1 VLTGQAQK
9 GDAVTPAGSGQ
20 ALGVGVQLEYMPALD
35 GLRAVAIASVL
46 VAHGGFGWATSGILG
61 VNVFFVLSGFLIT
74 LLLLKEWTRTA
85 TIRLSAFWARRARRL
100 LPALLV
106 LLGGVLLYAWL
117 FAPTGTQSSLRADAL
132 STLFYVGNWH
142 QIVTGQSY
150 FAQVSAPSPLLHTW
164 TLAIEE
170 QFYVLWP
177 LVVLGV
183 LTLRRSTRV
192 LLAVTLTG
200 VGLSALE
207 MALRY
212 HDRMDPS
219 RLYYGTDTR
228 AQDILVGAAAAI
240 LLSRST
246 PAIGRTANRGYSVLA
261 TAAVVGFAAVW
272 WVTGSDASLL
282 YRGGFLLADLLV
294 ALVILGVT
302 KAPRSLVSRAL
313 SPGPVR
319 YLGRISYGLYLW
331 HWPIFLVLD
340 HTRTGLDGVG
350 LFALR
355 CVVSL
360 AFAVCSWYLVERPVR
375 QLSFRGRRSWVLV
388 PVGILAV
395 TAVLAVGAVG
405 GGPRQNLLLNTSNV
419 RSTTRS
425 DRADPTILFVGD
437 SLSLTFAGGFLAP
450 APHYGIVIQ
459 GRPMPGCGLAT
470 DGPYI
475 EHGGTTT
482 PISPCSSWPT
492 LWKSYLTE
500 FRPRVVVLTEG
511 WWETMTQWYEG
522 RWQSLLD
529 PDLAADETLQYERAV
544 TLLHSEGAQVA
555 LTTAPYFDSGE
566 QLDGQPWPED
576 DPARVDRLNAIIGQ
590 VAAHNPGFVTVIPLN
605 RLIDPKGH
613 FTWTIDGKVA
623 RMVDGVHTTFAAG
636 DLMAPKVLPGL
647 AALARRS

>member
-1 VLTGQAQK
+1 
-9 GDAVTPAGSGQ
+9 
-20 ALGVGVQLEYMPALD
+20 MPALD

-46 VAHGGFGWATSGILG
+46 VYHGGFGWAAGGNLG

-74 LLLLKEWTRTA
+74 LLLLEEWTRTA
-85 TIRLSAFWARRARRL
+85 TIRLGAFWARRARRL

-106 LLGGVLLYAWL
+106 LLGGILLYAWL
-117 FAPTGTQSSLRADAL
+117 FAPTGTQASLRGDAL

-150 FAQVSAPSPLLHTW
+150 FAHVSAPSPLLHTW

-170 QFYVLWP
+170 QFYLVWP

-200 VGLSALE
+200 VALSALE
-207 MALRY
+207 MAVRY
-212 HDRMDPS
+212 HNGMDAS

-228 AQDILVGAAAAI
+228 AQDILVGAAAGI
-240 LLSRST
+240 LILRTT
-246 PAIGRTANRGYSVLA
+246 PAIGRSANHRYSLLA
-261 TAAVVGFAAVW
+261 IAAAIGFGAVW
-272 WVTGSDASLL
+272 WVTGSDSSFL
-282 YRGGFLLADLLV
+282 YRGGFLLADLMV
-294 ALVILGVT
+294 ALVIVGAS
-302 KAPRSLVSRAL
+302 KGPRGLVARAL
-313 SPGPVR
+313 SLGPVR

-331 HWPIFLVLD
+331 HWPVFLVLD
-340 HTRTGLDGVG
+340 HARTGLEGVE

-355 CVVSL
+355 CSVSL
-360 AFAVCSWYLVERPVR
+360 VFAVCSWYVVEKPVR

-388 PVGILAV
+388 PVGVLAV
-395 TAVLAVGAVG
+395 TGVLAVGAVG

-419 RSTTRS
+419 RSSTPTTGG
-425 DRADPTILFVGD
+425 DQPAPTILFVGD

-482 PISPCSSWPT
+482 PISPCASWPT
-492 LWKSYLTE
+492 LWKSYLDE
-500 FRPRVVVLTEG
+500 FHPRVVVLTEG

-529 PDLAADETLQYERAV
+529 PDLAADEMLQYQRAV
-544 TLLHSEGAQVA
+544 TLLHSEGAAVA

-576 DPARVDRLNAIIGQ
+576 DPARVDRLNAIIEQ
-590 VAAHNPGFVTVIPLN
+590 VAAHNPGFVSVVPLN
-605 RLIDPKGH
+605 RLLDPRGR
-613 FTWTIDGKVA
+613 FTWTIDGKVV

-636 DLMAPKVLPGL
+636 DLMAPKVLPRL

>member
-1 VLTGQAQK
+1 
-9 GDAVTPAGSGQ
+9 
-20 ALGVGVQLEYMPALD
+20 MPALD

-46 VAHGGFGWATSGILG
+46 AYHGGISWAGGGFLG

-85 TIRLSAFWARRARRL
+85 TIRLGAFWARRARRL

-106 LLGGVLLYAWL
+106 LLGGILLYAWL
-117 FAPTGTQSSLRADAL
+117 FAPTGTQASLRGDAL

-150 FAQVSAPSPLLHTW
+150 FVQVSAPSPLLHTW

-170 QFYVLWP
+170 QFYLVWP

-192 LLAVTLTG
+192 LLGVTL
-200 VGLSALE
+200 VGIALSALE

-212 HDRMDPS
+212 HNGMDPS

-228 AQDILVGAAAAI
+228 AQDILVGAAAGI
-240 LLSRST
+240 LLLRST
-246 PAIGRTANRGYSVLA
+246 PAIGRSANHSYSVLA
-261 TAAVVGFAAVW
+261 GAAAIGFAAVW
-272 WVTGSDASLL
+272 WMTGGNSSLL
-282 YRGGFLLADLLV
+282 YRGGFLLADLMV
-294 ALVILGVT
+294 ALVIVGVT
-302 KAPRSLVSRAL
+302 KAPRGPISRAL
-313 SPGPVR
+313 SLSPVR

-331 HWPIFLVLD
+331 HWPVFVVLD
-340 HTRTGLDGVG
+340 HARTGLEGVE

-355 CVVSL
+355 CAVSL
-360 AFAVCSWYLVERPVR
+360 VFAVCSWYLVEKPVR

-388 PVGILAV
+388 PVGVLAV

-419 RSTTRS
+419 RSTTRG
-425 DRADPTILFVGD
+425 DRTDPTILFVGD
-437 SLSLTFAGGFLAP
+437 SLSLTFAGGFLAS
-450 APHYGIVIQ
+450 ASRYGIVIQ

-492 LWKSYLTE
+492 LWKSYLDE
-500 FRPRVVVLTEG
+500 FHPRVVVLTEG

-544 TLLHSEGAQVA
+544 TLLHSEGAAVA

-576 DPARVDRLNAIIGQ
+576 DPARVDRLNAIIEQ
-590 VAAHNPGFVTVIPLN
+590 VAAHNPRFVSVIPLN
-605 RLIDPKGH
+605 RLLDPRGH
-613 FTWTIDGKVA
+613 FTWTIDGKVV

-647 AALARRS
+647 AALARRA